1 MQTVRLGRFQSV
13 RFKLMIVYLLLILV
27 AMQLFGAYFI
37 QSINRYFI
45 ENYSRTI
52 AHEALFLSNFASA
65 SLGNPS
71 AANVGKQ
78 IRQYIRPFSELANS
92 DVYVLDKDGD
102 VVGTSAN
109 PFLIGQK
116 RVDFEVTRALLGVQ
130 TDRIAL
136 DPRTGERQLYL
147 AVPVQYKGQV
157 VGAVEFVSPMGTV
170 YRSISRIIFI
180 FATGTLL
187 ALGLTALLAVIIART
202 ITGPISAITR
212 TARALASGDFN
223 QSVTIHATDEIGEL
237 ASTFNMLTRRL
248 REAIASTEREK
259 SRLQAIMSTMS
270 DGVIATNAAQDIL
283 LINPAASQ
291 LLRCSIHVLG
301 YKLGS
306 VLPGQFVAGDVQV
319 VQVKDKSIAVAVTS
333 LGNDRSTGGGH
344 VLVMRDV
351 TEEKR
356 LEEAR
361 KRFVADVSHE
371 LRTPITTIK
380 TYVEALLE
388 GAHTDEEL
396 SLRFLQVM
404 DRETNRMIR
413 LIRDLLQLSRFDAGY
428 EVLHWEQMPLSQLV
442 NSLADRFALVAF
454 QSELQYDTEVVS
466 DGDIR
471 VDRDRIDQVLDNIAS
486 NALKHTPEHGSIR
499 VRAGIDGDVR
509 VAWIEIADTG
519 PGIPAAELPHIF
531 ERFYRVDK
539 ARSRQLGGTGLGLA
553 IADEIVR
560 AHGGRIVAFSE
571 LGTGT
576 RIRVELPLVDGEGA
590 R

>member
-1 MQTVRLGRFQSV
+1 MQITRPGRFQSV
-13 RFKLMIVYLLLILV
+13 RFKLMIVYILLILV

-52 AHEALFLSNFASA
+52 AHEAVFLSNFASA
-65 SLGNPS
+65 SLGSGNTS
-71 AANVGKQ
+71 TIEKQ
-78 IRQYIRPFSELANS
+78 IGQYIRPFSELAS
-92 DVYVLDKDGD
+92 SSVYVLDKNGN

-157 VGAVEFVSPMGTV
+157 VGAVEFVSPLGTV
-170 YRSISRIIFI
+170 YHSISRIIII

-187 ALGLTALLAVIIART
+187 ALGLTALLAIIIART

-212 TARALASGDFN
+212 TARALAGGDFN
-223 QSVTIHATDEIGEL
+223 QSVTIHSNDEIGEL

-270 DGVIATNAAQDIL
+270 DGVIATNLADDIL
-283 LINPAASQ
+283 MINPAASQ
-291 LLRCSIHVLG
+291 LLHCSLHVLG
-301 YKLGS
+301 YKLS
-306 VLPGQFVAGDVQV
+306 VLLPGQFVPGDVQV
-319 VQVKDKSIAVAVTS
+319 VQANDKLIAVAVTS
-333 LGNDRSTGGGH
+333 LGNDRATTGGR

-351 TEEKR
+351 TEELR

-388 GAHTDEEL
+388 GAHSDEEL
-396 SLRFLQVM
+396 SLRFLHVM

-428 EVLHWEQMPLSQLV
+428 EVLHRERMTLSQLV

-454 QSELQYDTEVVS
+454 QSDLQYETEVVA
-466 DGDIR
+466 DGNIS

-486 NALKHTPEHGSIR
+486 NALKHTPERGSIR
-499 VRAGIDGDVR
+499 VRAGTQREDGL
-509 VAWIEIADTG
+509 AWVEIADTG
-519 PGIPAAELPHIF
+519 QGIPAAELPHIF

-539 ARSRQLGGTGLGLA
+539 ARSRQHGGTGLGLA
-553 IADEIVR
+553 IAQEIVR
-560 AHGGRIVAFSE
+560 AHGGQITATSEIGHGTTVRIS
-571 LGTGT
+571 
-576 RIRVELPLVDGEGA
+576 LPLVEEGA
-590 R
+590 L